1 MKHVFIINPKSNSEA
16 FTEKFRHKIEE
27 LCVNRGLE
35 FEIKST
41 AKNLDAENFARQ
53 AAEKGDAVRVY
64 ACGGDGTV
72 NEVVNGIFGFKNA
85 ELAVIP
91 IGTGNDFI
99 RTFGDIKKFFDIE
112 TVIDS
117 EARPIDAIKINDRI
131 CINIANIGFDA
142 AVVQRVEKL
151 RKKRFVPKAVSYHL
165 GVAICLIKFPK
176 ETLKIK
182 FDDGEEQDE
191 KFLLTLFANAQYYGG
206 GYRSASPAKVDDGMM
221 DVITVKNVSR
231 RVFVSNVSAY
241 QKGTIIGTPAGD
253 KILKH
258 RLCRRA
264 VLTKETPFT
273 VCYDGEMLPTTRA
286 EIECMPKSIR
296 FVIPN
301 TVDITALSC
310 FSVERENAVK

>member
-1 MKHVFIINPKSNSEA
+1 MKHFFIINPKSNSEA
-16 FTEKFRHKIEE
+16 YTEKFRHRIEE
-27 LCVNRGLE
+27 ICRRKNLDY
-35 FEIKST
+35 EIRLT
-41 AKNLDAENFARQ
+41 AKNLDAELFAREAVQ
-53 AAEKGDAVRVY
+53 SGDAVRVY

-99 RTFGDIKKFFDIE
+99 RTFGDIKKFSDIE
-112 TVIDS
+112 TAMDS
-117 EARPIDAIKINDRI
+117 EALPIDAIKINDRI

-142 AVVQRVEKL
+142 AVVQRVERL

-182 FDDGEEQDE
+182 FDDGEELDE

-231 RVFVSNVSAY
+231 RAFVSNVSAY

-296 FVIPN
+296 FVIPK
-301 TVDITALSC
+301 TVDVSALNC
-310 FSVERENAVK
+310 FAEEREKAVK